1 MKTEK
6 QIAKQLESLRVNL
19 RIDNALLD
27 GLKERANKRLRCVG
41 EMELFGK
48 KHKISVYID
57 LNHDAKSAKERG
69 IELDECDY
77 YEPMFLCG
85 TPMIMAKMAEMSLWD
100 IIKMPF
106 SPLKKH

>member
-48 KHKISVYID
+48 KHKVSVYID
-57 LNHDAKSAKERG
+57 LNHDAKSAKECG
-69 IELDECDY
+69 IELNGCHY
-77 YEPMFLCG
+77 CEPMFLCG